1 MTKGEWTNDVRLLS
15 LTCQNDK
22 ANPMALPLAPI
33 AVMAAKYGAVA
44 LAGYAVAR
52 QIQPGRTDQNVEDAF
67 DELAEGI
74 SAHRPRD
81 REQMNGAVRFRRVLR
96 LGAHGPGIE
105 IDASALGRI
114 RLRRL

>member
-1 MTKGEWTNDVRLLS
+1 
-15 LTCQNDK
+15 
-22 ANPMALPLAPI
+22 MALPFAPI

-67 DELAEGI
+67 DDMPEGV

-81 REQMNGAVRFRRVLR
+81 REQVNGAVRFRRVVR
-96 LGAHGPGIE
+96 LGARGPGFE
-105 IDASALGRI
+105 FDASALGRI
-114 RLRRL
+114 RLRRI